1 VAAPYIGTVI
11 NGSIAGTF
19 TSGSSAGTI
28 NIVTTGTYLFAW
40 SFAVNN
46 VISSGGGQMSGA
58 NLPAA
63 TGNNFPATNLGA
75 ATFYVVGSM
84 IIPQATGTYNFNIGA
99 NIGGTLNSGIGFG
112 FFQAVRIG

>member
-1 VAAPYIGTVI
+1 MAAPYIGTVI

-46 VISSGGGQMSGA
+46 VISSGGGQMTGA

-63 TGNNFPATNLGA
+63 AGNYFPATNLGA
-75 ATFYVVGSM
+75 TTFYVVGSM
-84 IIPQATGTYNFNIGA
+84 IISQATGTYTFSISA
-99 NIGGTLNSGIGFG
+99 NIGGTLNTGVNFG
-112 FFQAVRIG
+112 FFNAVRIG